1 MPNVGR
7 LVKETAVKELS
18 DRLSQRP
25 DFLVASV
32 NRLTAG
38 EADSLRQK
46 LFASQARLVMIKR
59 TLGKRMLDQKNL
71 AAVTELF
78 EGSVGIVLPGEE
90 VLPAA
95 KILVEF
101 TKTREEKLSVLGGF
115 IDGMLLD
122 KTRVEQLASLPP
134 KPMLLVQVVATI
146 ESPIADV
153 VFTLERLIGDLI
165 YAADQAAEKKPQAT
179 PQAAPKP
186 ATEPGAPAEGRGGD
200 GSAAGGGS
208 PRQTEQPPTTQEGT
222 PA

>member
-1 MPNVGR
+1 MANVGR

-59 TLGKRMLDQKNL
+59 TFGKRMLDQKNL
-71 AAVTELF
+71 AAVAELF

-90 VLPAA
+90 ILPAA

-101 TKTREEKLSVLGGF
+101 IKTREDKLSVRGGF
-115 IDGMLLD
+115 IDGALLD
-122 KTRVEQLASLPP
+122 KTRVELLASLPP
-134 KPMLLVQVVATI
+134 KPVLLAQVVATI

-153 VFTLERLIGDLI
+153 IFTLERLIGDLI
-165 YAADQAAEKKPQAT
+165 WAADQAAEKKPL
-179 PQAAPKP
+179 PQAAPETPKP
-186 ATEPGAPAEGRGGD
+186 ETEQPK
-200 GSAAGGGS
+200 
-208 PRQTEQPPTTQEGT
+208 TEQPPTTQEGT

>member
-1 MPNVGR
+1 MAKVGR

-38 EADSLRQK
+38 EADNLRQK

-59 TLGKRMLDQKNL
+59 TLGKRMLDQRNL

-90 VLPAA
+90 ILPAA
-95 KILVEF
+95 KILVDF
-101 TKTREEKLSVLGGF
+101 IKTREEKLAVRGGF

-134 KPMLLVQVVATI
+134 KPVLLAQVLATI
-146 ESPIADV
+146 EAPIADV
-153 VFTLERLIGDLI
+153 IFTLERLIGDLI
-165 YAADQAAEKKPQAT
+165 WAADQAAEKKPLPAAVTEGQA
-179 PQAAPKP
+179 
-186 ATEPGAPAEGRGGD
+186 GAPAAPPE
-200 GSAAGGGS
+200 AKA
-208 PRQTEQPPTTQEGT
+208 PETPKPETEQPKTEQPPTTQEGT

>member
-46 LFASQARLVMIKR
+46 LFVSQARLVMIKR
-59 TLGKRMLDQKNL
+59 TLGKRMLEQRNL
-71 AAVTELF
+71 ASVTELF
-78 EGSVGIVLPGEE
+78 DGSVGIVLPGEE

-101 TKTREEKLSVLGGF
+101 IKTREEKLSVLGGF
-115 IDGMLLD
+115 IDGLLLD
-122 KTRVEQLASLPP
+122 KTHVEQLASLPP
-134 KPMLLVQVVATI
+134 KPVLLAQVLATI
-146 ESPIADV
+146 EAPIASV
-153 VFTLERLIGDLI
+153 IFTLERLIGDLI
-165 YAADQAAEKKPQAT
+165 WAADQAAEKKPA
-179 PQAAPKP
+179 PAAPVEAKAP
-186 ATEPGAPAEGRGGD
+186 ETAPAQTQT
-200 GSAAGGGS
+200 S
-208 PRQTEQPPTTQEGT
+208 TEQPPTTQEGSQS
-222 PA
+222 

>member
-32 NRLTAG
+32 NRLSAG

-46 LFASQARLVMIKR
+46 LFVSQARLVMIKR
-59 TLGKRMLDQKNL
+59 TFGKRMLDQRNL
-71 AAVTELF
+71 AAVAELF

-90 VLPAA
+90 ILPAA

-101 TKTREEKLSVLGGF
+101 IKTREEKLAVRGGF

-134 KPMLLVQVVATI
+134 KPMLLAQVVATI
-146 ESPIADV
+146 ESPLADV
-153 VFTLERLIGDLI
+153 IFTLERLLGDVMW
-165 YAADQAAEKKPQAT
+165 AAEQAAAQ
-179 PQAAPKP
+179 KP
-186 ATEPGAPAEGRGGD
+186 AESARPTEPGAPSSAE
-200 GSAAGGGS
+200 AAQAPETPKS
-208 PRQTEQPPTTQEGT
+208 EPEQPPTTQEGT

>member
-7 LVKETAVKELS
+7 LVKESAVKELS
-18 DRLSQRP
+18 DRLAERP
-25 DFLVASV
+25 HFLLASV

-59 TLGKRMLDQKNL
+59 SLGKRMFEQRGLS
-71 AAVTELF
+71 AVTELF

-90 VLPAA
+90 TLRAV

-101 TKTREEKLSVLGGF
+101 IKTREEKLSVRGGF

-134 KPMLLVQVVATI
+134 KPVLLAQVVATI
-146 ESPIADV
+146 ESPLADV
-153 VFTLERLIGDLI
+153 IFTLERLLGDVI
-165 YAADQAAEKKPQAT
+165 WAADQAAEKT
-179 PQAAPKP
+179 
-186 ATEPGAPAEGRGGD
+186 
-200 GSAAGGGS
+200 
-208 PRQTEQPPTTQEGT
+208 TEQKPTTQEGT
-222 PA
+222 PDERNPDQAG

>member
-1 MPNVGR
+1 MANVGR

-59 TLGKRMLDQKNL
+59 TFGKRMLDQRNL
-71 AAVTELF
+71 AAVAELF

-90 VLPAA
+90 ILPAA
-95 KILVEF
+95 KILVDF
-101 TKTREEKLSVLGGF
+101 IKTREEKLAVRGGF

-134 KPMLLVQVVATI
+134 KPVLLAQVVATI
-146 ESPIADV
+146 ESPLADV
-153 VFTLERLIGDLI
+153 IFTLERLIGDLI
-165 YAADQAAEKKPQAT
+165 WAADQAAEKKPLPAAVTEGQA
-179 PQAAPKP
+179 
-186 ATEPGAPAEGRGGD
+186 GAPAAPPE
-200 GSAAGGGS
+200 AKA
-208 PRQTEQPPTTQEGT
+208 PETPKPETEQPKTEQPPTTQEGT